1 MNRKRKKIIL
11 GIGTLMMAAG
21 ITAQAEAS
29 EVTIDEKWVMTN
41 QEASFVLDDSVR
53 EAFAS
58 VLEAQIQKL
67 GLCETSVQEEKAVI
81 YPGKTASGV
90 CYAAFVD
97 FEKDEVPE
105 LYLLSYDFKDDETQY
120 LLEEIYRWDGKAVKS
135 VFEEEHVGVEGEE
148 SITELYHESGPIGR
162 YCQKVS
168 GGQETETLTGT
179 LYRMKSG
186 EISQYFCVSAE
197 KNGSDVSELFLE
209 YNGEKTSYEEIA
221 DLEAKLRMIVGSN
234 MRSKILSSVEE
245 GKIIYDTF
253 CLPVIYENGKVY
265 ARFNKVEEIYQF
277 LQGTPM
283 NVLPETEAPQTEP
296 QTEAQTETTPVIT
309 EPQTE
314 VPQTEA
320 PQEET
325 IGIEEM
331 KYYLYIQSYLVPSYG
346 LVTSSDMTVN
356 DSGIIVSGSTRGVM
370 SAVFSDVNA
379 DGQKEMILAYLKD
392 DSQEYRNQ
400 VVFELYAIRYDEVI
414 KLDDTIYYP
423 ADKQNQLSV
432 STNTQAYVKGK
443 YLCVY
448 TLGGSSSLS
457 SRYTDLYVYDLSQ
470 NQITMI
476 RDYDFMRVPGIVTM
490 SEGVQQITYY
500 SGDELQITEE
510 QKTKTQQTIQAEL
523 NYFGISDLS
532 VWVGD
537 PMDQMGSEYQISG
550 KKMWSSVGLDTQ
562 NFENRTIYFE
572 DCSDLRKYVTPIQS
586 QQTPQTEATNPSS
599 EYILPGSD
607 THYLTQEEINSVPSN
622 LLEYACNEIYAR
634 HGRRFIDSAFQN
646 YFDSKSWYHG
656 TIQPDQFD
664 VGVFNA
670 YETENI
676 MRLVERMK
684 QLGIR

>member
-1 MNRKRKKIIL
+1 
-11 GIGTLMMAAG
+11 
-21 ITAQAEAS
+21 
-29 EVTIDEKWVMTN
+29 
-41 QEASFVLDDSVR
+41 
-53 EAFAS
+53 
-58 VLEAQIQKL
+58 
-67 GLCETSVQEEKAVI
+67 
-81 YPGKTASGV
+81 
-90 CYAAFVD
+90 
-97 FEKDEVPE
+97 
-105 LYLLSYDFKDDETQY
+105 
-120 LLEEIYRWDGKAVKS
+120 
-135 VFEEEHVGVEGEE
+135 
-148 SITELYHESGPIGR
+148 
-162 YCQKVS
+162 
-168 GGQETETLTGT
+168 
-179 LYRMKSG
+179 
-186 EISQYFCVSAE
+186 
-197 KNGSDVSELFLE
+197 
-209 YNGEKTSYEEIA
+209 
-221 DLEAKLRMIVGSN
+221 
-234 MRSKILSSVEE
+234 
-245 GKIIYDTF
+245 
-253 CLPVIYENGKVY
+253 
-265 ARFNKVEEIYQF
+265 
-277 LQGTPM
+277 
-283 NVLPETEAPQTEP
+283 
-296 QTEAQTETTPVIT
+296 
-309 EPQTE
+309 
-314 VPQTEA
+314 
-320 PQEET
+320 
-325 IGIEEM
+325 
-331 KYYLYIQSYLVPSYG
+331 
-346 LVTSSDMTVN
+346 
-356 DSGIIVSGSTRGVM
+356 
-370 SAVFSDVNA
+370 
-379 DGQKEMILAYLKD
+379 MILAYLKD

-400 VVFELYAIRYDEVI
+400 VVFELYAIRSDEVI

-634 HGRRFIDSAFQN
+634 HGRRFIDSAFQS

-656 TIQPDQFD
+656 TIQPDQLD
-664 VGVFNA
+664 VGVFNV